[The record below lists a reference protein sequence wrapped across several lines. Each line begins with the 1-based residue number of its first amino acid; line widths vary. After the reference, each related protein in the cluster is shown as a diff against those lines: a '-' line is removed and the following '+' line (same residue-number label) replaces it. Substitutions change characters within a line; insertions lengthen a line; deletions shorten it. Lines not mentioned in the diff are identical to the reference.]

1 MALVQISM
9 IPSYRT
15 APFGPPY
22 WAFAF
27 TYVAAV
33 TDVIFW
39 LRAED
44 VDHSKV
50 IAYALLALSTM
61 GYATLAARTVKGHG
75 SRHFSSRVSCCA
87 LTRPGSGGAD
97 RQEDAE

>member
-44 VDHSKV
+44 VDHSK
-50 IAYALLALSTM
+50 
-61 GYATLAARTVKGHG
+61 
-75 SRHFSSRVSCCA
+75 
-87 LTRPGSGGAD
+87 
-97 RQEDAE
+97 